1 MVLYVISLS
10 PYLIKFT
17 PFYRQANW
25 GSEKYSKLSKV
36 TQLESGGISRQALGC
51 LTQSPVLN
59 PAWERNMWAVLHQG
73 KPHFIDSASDPT
85 DIFHDEYILS
95 TYSRTV
101 AWSALTIW

>member
-10 PYLIKFT
+10 HYLIKFT

-25 GSEKYSKLSKV
+25 GSEKYSNLSKV

-59 PAWERNMWAVLHQG
+59 PAGRGTCGQFYTRGSL
-73 KPHFIDSASDPT
+73 IS
-85 DIFHDEYILS
+85 
-95 TYSRTV
+95 
-101 AWSALTIW
+101 